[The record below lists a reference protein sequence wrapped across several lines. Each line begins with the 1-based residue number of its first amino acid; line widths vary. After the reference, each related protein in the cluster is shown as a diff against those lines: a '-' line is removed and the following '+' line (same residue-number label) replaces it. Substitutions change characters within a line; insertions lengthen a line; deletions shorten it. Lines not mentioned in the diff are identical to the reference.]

1 MSLLLLPYV
10 ISEMENDMNSAE
22 RILHYAT
29 EIEQEAPN
37 QRPENKP
44 PPDWPQKGEVEIDNI
59 SLRYRPGLPIV
70 LKNLTMSIK
79 GGEKIGIIG
88 R

>member
-1 MSLLLLPYV
+1 MD
-10 ISEMENDMNSAE
+10 NDMNSVE

-44 PPDWPQKGEVEIDNI
+44 PPDWPQNGEVEINNI

>member
-1 MSLLLLPYV
+1 
-10 ISEMENDMNSAE
+10 MNSAE
-22 RILHYAT
+22 RILHYAN
-29 EIEQEAPN
+29 EIEQEAPS
-37 QRPENKP
+37 QRPDHKP
-44 PPDWPQKGEVEIDNI
+44 PPEWPQRGEIQIKDI

-70 LKNLTMSIK
+70 LKGISLDVK

>member
-1 MSLLLLPYV
+1 
-10 ISEMENDMNSAE
+10 MNSAE
-22 RILHYAT
+22 RILHYAN
-29 EIEQEAPN
+29 EIEQEAPP

-44 PPDWPQKGEVEIDNI
+44 PPEWPTAGRVEMENI
-59 SLRYRPGLPIV
+59 CLRYRPGLPIV
-70 LKNLTMSIK
+70 LKNISLSVE